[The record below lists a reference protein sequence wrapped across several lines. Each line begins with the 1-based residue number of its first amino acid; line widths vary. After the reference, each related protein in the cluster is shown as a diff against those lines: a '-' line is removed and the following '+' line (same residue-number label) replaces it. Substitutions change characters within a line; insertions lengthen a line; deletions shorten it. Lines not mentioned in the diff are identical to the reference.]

1 MIVNVDRK
9 EFRPCMNALA
19 RVAPTTSTIKALCG
33 VRLEADKGRQ
43 TLTLITTDLTIGLQY
58 ELAAEVEEA
67 GCAVIDAA
75 LLSDALRLATK
86 DSIRIETK
94 EAQFY
99 VDTGCE
105 YHLTCLPIEEFPV
118 PEFMSPDGSITLEK
132 IPDLAARVC
141 HIAASKVRDDNCHA
155 VKLAFSE
162 AGVSAVS
169 CDGGTRTIQ
178 VMWPGENTG
187 TLDLLIPA
195 KALALLSSLVGAEAV
210 LYVGATD
217 QCAMF
222 YDGMM
227 TFSVRLLRGMY
238 LDADRIFSAVQPVY
252 CAKVDNAALCQ
263 ALELASATYDA
274 DRFQMKLEADHLE
287 VGCSSAQVQCVNSVP
302 IMDGNGPAA
311 VPFYYGKTLL
321 SSIKPLGETL
331 VLFFSING
339 QLLACDEHTKL
350 FQNSMRAPSLL
361 QVEKKPTAKKVAAAK
376 KEPAKK
382 RAKKAK
388 TAKKEAA

>member
-1 MIVNVDRK
+1 MVVNVDRK

-19 RVAPTTSTIKALCG
+19 RVAPKTSTIEALCG
-33 VRLEADKGRQ
+33 VRLDADKGRQ
-43 TLTLITTDLTIGLQY
+43 TLTLTATDLTIGLQY

-94 EAQFY
+94 KAQFY
-99 VDTGCE
+99 VDTGCK
-105 YHLTCLPIEEFPV
+105 YHLSCLPIEEFPV
-118 PEFMSPDGSITLEK
+118 PEFMSPDGAITLEN

-141 HIAASKVRDDNCHA
+141 HIAAGKVRDDNCHA
-155 VKLAFSE
+155 VKLTFSE
-162 AGVSAVS
+162 AGLSAVS

-187 TLDLLIPA
+187 TLDFLIPA

-210 LYVGATD
+210 LYVGATE

-227 TFSVRLLRGMY
+227 TFSVRLLRGKY
-238 LDADRIFSAVQPVY
+238 LDADLIFNSIQPVY

-263 ALELASATYDA
+263 ALELASASYDA
-274 DRFQMKLEADHLE
+274 DRFQLKLEADHLE

-311 VPFYYGKTLL
+311 APFYYGKTLL
-321 SSIKPLGETL
+321 SSIKPLGDTL

-339 QLLACDEHTKL
+339 QLLVCDEHTKL
-350 FQNSMRAPSLL
+350 FQNSMRAPSLS
-361 QVEKKPTAKKVAAAK
+361 QVEKKPEAK

-382 RAKKAK
+382 RTKKTK
-388 TAKKEAA
+388 PSKKEAA

>member
-1 MIVNVDRK
+1 MILNVDRK

-19 RVAPTTSTIKALCG
+19 RVAPKTSTIEALCG
-33 VRLEADKGRQ
+33 VRLEADRGRQ
-43 TLTLITTDLTIGLQY
+43 TLTLTATDLTIGLQY
-58 ELAAEVEEA
+58 ELAAEVEET

-94 EAQFY
+94 KTQFY
-99 VDTGCE
+99 VDTGCK
-105 YHLTCLPIEEFPV
+105 YHLSCLPTEEFPV
-118 PEFMSPDGSITLEK
+118 PEFMTPDGSITLEK

-141 HIAASKVRDDNCHA
+141 HIAAPKVRDDNCHA
-155 VKLAFSE
+155 VKLTFSE

-210 LYVGATD
+210 LYVGATE

-227 TFSVRLLRGMY
+227 TFSVRLLKGKY
-238 LDADRIFSAVQPVY
+238 LDTDLVFDAVQPVY
-252 CAKVDNAALCQ
+252 FAEVDNAALCQ
-263 ALELASATYDA
+263 SLELASAPYDA
-274 DRFQMKLEADHLE
+274 DRFQLKLEADHLE
-287 VGCSSAQVQCVNSVP
+287 VGCSSAQAQCVNSVP
-302 IMDGNGPAA
+302 IMKGNGPAA
-311 VPFYYGKTLL
+311 VPFYYGKTLP
-321 SSIKPLGETL
+321 SSIKPLGDTL
-331 VLFFSING
+331 VLFFSDNG
-339 QLLACDEHTKL
+339 QLIVGDGHTKL

-361 QVEKKPTAKKVAAAK
+361 QVEKKPTAKKEAAAK

-382 RAKKAK
+382 RTKKAK
-388 TAKKEAA
+388 TPKKEAA

>member
-1 MIVNVDRK
+1 MIVNMDRK

-19 RVAPTTSTIKALCG
+19 RVAPKTSTIKSLCG
-33 VRLEADKGRQ
+33 VRLDADKGRQ
-43 TLTLITTDLTIGLQY
+43 TVTLTATDLTIGLQY

-75 LLSDALRLATK
+75 LLSDALRLATN
-86 DSIRIETK
+86 DSIRVETRD
-94 EAQFY
+94 AQFY
-99 VDTGCE
+99 VDTGCK
-105 YHLTCLPIEEFPV
+105 YHLSCLPTEEFPV

-141 HIAASKVRDDNCHA
+141 HIAAAKVRDDNCHA
-155 VKLAFSE
+155 IKLTFSE

-178 VMWPGENTG
+178 VMWPGANTA

-210 LYVGATD
+210 LYVGATE
-217 QCAMF
+217 QSAMF

-227 TFSVRLLRGMY
+227 TFSVRLLRGDY
-238 LDADRIFSAVQPVY
+238 LDADLIFGAFQTAY
-252 CAKVDNAALCQ
+252 FAQVDNAALCQ
-263 ALELASATYDA
+263 GLELASASYDA
-274 DRFQMKLEADHLE
+274 DRFQLRLEADHLE

-302 IMDGNGPAA
+302 IMDGNGPTAA
-311 VPFYYGKTLL
+311 PFYYGKTLL
-321 SSIKPLGETL
+321 SSVKPLGDTL
-331 VLFFSING
+331 VLFFSVNG
-339 QLLACDEHTKL
+339 QILVCDEHTKL
-350 FQNSMRAPSLL
+350 FQNSMRAPNLS
-361 QVEKKPTAKKVAAAK
+361 QVEMKLTAKKEATAK

-382 RAKKAK
+382 RTKKAK
-388 TAKKEAA
+388 MPKKEAA